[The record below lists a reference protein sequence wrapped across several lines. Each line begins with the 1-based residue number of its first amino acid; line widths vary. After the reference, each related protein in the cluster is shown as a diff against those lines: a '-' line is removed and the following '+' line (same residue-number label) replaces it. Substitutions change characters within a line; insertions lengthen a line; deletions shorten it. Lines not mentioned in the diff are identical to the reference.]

1 METLQQFPTRRL
13 VGASGTFDVLQFFL
27 GEEKVHLLN
36 ATIPAEKFLPFYE
49 QLVQMNDDQRRNMP
63 GMPLDRVDM
72 IVVAL
77 ILLEVVLSMAG
88 IRQITVSAYAM
99 KEGMLYEMM
108 RK

>member
-1 METLQQFPTRRL
+1 MQQFPTQRL

-27 GEEKVHLLN
+27 GEDKAHLLN
-36 ATIPAEKFLPFYE
+36 ATLPAEKFFPFYE
-49 QLVQMNDDQRRNMP
+49 ELVKMDDLQRRAMKGIP
-63 GMPLDRVDM
+63 QDRVDM

-77 ILLEVVLSMAG
+77 ILLKVVLGMAG